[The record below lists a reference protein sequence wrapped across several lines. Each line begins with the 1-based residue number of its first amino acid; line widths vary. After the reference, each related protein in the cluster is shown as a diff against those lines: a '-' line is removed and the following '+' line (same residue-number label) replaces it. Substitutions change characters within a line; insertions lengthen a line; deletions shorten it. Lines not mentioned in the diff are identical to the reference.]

1 MSKGIVSSH
10 VCLRNDHVERHC
22 LARVRLRKDHV
33 ERHCGSIRVPEKLSM
48 STRVGVRKNEESHQV
63 CLKEGQSPAKF
74 CLRVTYGIRMGIRRY
89 RSKILA
95 AKDTH
100 LLDAIFHTRK
110 GGVYP
115 YFKNIV
121 RFFL

>member
-1 MSKGIVSSH
+1 M
-10 VCLRNDHVERHC
+10 
-22 LARVRLRKDHV
+22 
-33 ERHCGSIRVPEKLSM
+33 
-48 STRVGVRKNEESHQV
+48 
-63 CLKEGQSPAKF
+63 CLKEGQTPAKF

-100 LLDAIFHTRK
+100 LLYAIFHTRK

-115 YFKNIV
+115 YLKILLDFI
-121 RFFL
+121 FEFYF